1 MQVTIVPNDPDWR
14 YSTALDHS
22 YPQCCSHRT
31 STQTTHSAALTM
43 IFLCL
48 GSWTQAEFLLSGHSM
63 PRTPDGAPLEWHASF
78 LPLDDKFTLGA
89 DEPHSKPCRGCVP
102 PPPSPSK
109 PPPAS
114 SLCAPTTLSEWH
126 VVGGDEVP
134 LVRQH
139 SQGAL
144 EATNPALLPA
154 LPTRRQLNFT
164 AIPPSCSRPCVC
176 DMQNCSASC
185 KPPSTRWRP
194 RSPSAKSRNGRGRTI
209 QRDERHPLCP

>member
-1 MQVTIVPNDPDWR
+1 VQPMQVTIVPNDPDWR

-154 LPTRRQLNFT
+154 LPGDISTAQLH
-164 AIPPSCSRPCVC
+164 
-176 DMQNCSASC
+176 
-185 KPPSTRWRP
+185 
-194 RSPSAKSRNGRGRTI
+194 
-209 QRDERHPLCP
+209 RHPALLLTTVRV